1 MIFFFKIHNFFYF
14 LFLFF
19 LIYFDAMGAFFESL
33 FSVTDVTLLG
43 GAVRFAAGFTD
54 FVTAIC
60 AVCLFFAATN
70 FFYSAVS
77 LHHDMVLRM
86 VSAVRDWSTLKH
98 ALDLGCGREIL
109 LNVVAT

>member
-1 MIFFFKIHNFFYF
+1 
-14 LFLFF
+14 
-19 LIYFDAMGAFFESL
+19 MGAFFESL

-86 VSAVRDWSTLKH
+86 VSAVRTGQRSNTPSTW
-98 ALDLGCGREIL
+98 AA
-109 LNVVAT
+109 VAKSS